1 MASMVGTES
10 GSTES
15 RHWLEVRVAANAESV
30 DAVTELFGRYGYN
43 QGVVIQEPFVQD
55 ADGDRLAIDPV
66 RTVAVS
72 TYLPID
78 GRIDGTLRRI
88 DEGLWH
94 LRQLG
99 TVGDLQTHD
108 RPEND
113 WANAWKAH
121 FPVSRIGRRIV
132 IRPSWL
138 SYEPRPDHVVI
149 DLDPGMAFGTGLHP
163 TTNLCLCVLEDIDL
177 AGIRML
183 DAAAG
188 SGILSIA
195 AAKLGAV
202 SVDALEIDPVA
213 VAVLEENIALNGLTE
228 QVRVIDGDI
237 TEYVPGGSDYDVV
250 MANIISR
257 ILIVAAPILTA
268 AVRAG
273 GLLVLSGVIEEHEP
287 EVIDVFR
294 RAGFAIR
301 ERRVTGDWV
310 ALVLARA

>member
-1 MASMVGTES
+1 
-10 GSTES
+10 
-15 RHWLEVRVAANAESV
+15 
-30 DAVTELFGRYGYN
+30 
-43 QGVVIQEPFVQD
+43 
-55 ADGDRLAIDPV
+55 
-66 RTVAVS
+66 
-72 TYLPID
+72 
-78 GRIDGTLRRI
+78 
-88 DEGLWH
+88 
-94 LRQLG
+94 
-99 TVGDLQTHD
+99 
-108 RPEND
+108 
-113 WANAWKAH
+113 
-121 FPVSRIGRRIV
+121 
-132 IRPSWL
+132 
-138 SYEPRPDHVVI
+138 VVI

-183 DAAAG
+183 DAGAG

-213 VAVLEENIALNGLTE
+213 VAVLEENIALNGLAE

-301 ERRVTGDWV
+301 ERRVAGDWV
-310 ALVLARA
+310 TLVLARA